1 MHKNKKMTNPSKYE
15 ARGVSP
21 DKKEVH
27 EAIKNLDKGLFPSA
41 FCKILPDFTGGDE
54 KYCNIMHADT
64 AGTKTSLAYLFY
76 KETNDLNI
84 WKGIAQDA
92 IVMNIDDMAC
102 VGCTDNII
110 LSSTIGRNKNIIS
123 GEIIKTIIEGTSGF
137 VEMMKN
143 QGINIQLAGGETADV
158 GDIVR
163 TIDVGFTAFARI
175 RKDNLIIN
183 DIKSDDVIVG
193 FSSSGK
199 TTYEETYNSG
209 ISSNGLTLARHD
221 LLDHSYASQYPESF
235 DPSIPKHLVYT
246 GKMKLSDTIET
257 PYGHKKLGEL
267 LLSPTRSYL
276 PFIKSIPKDLSNKI
290 NGMIHCTGGG
300 QTKVSKFISQ
310 KRIIK
315 NNLFEVPPIFK
326 AIQTNSETS
335 WKEMYQ
341 VFNMGHRL
349 EIYTDRYSAEEFI
362 KIADTFNLKAQII
375 GHVTNHQGQSVLI
388 QSHEGEFLYD

>member
-1 MHKNKKMTNPSKYE
+1 MTNPSKYE

>member
-1 MHKNKKMTNPSKYE
+1 MQKNKKMSNPSKYE
-15 ARGVSP
+15 ARGVSS

-27 EAIKNLDKGLFPSA
+27 EAIKKLDKGLFPSA

-64 AGTKTSLAYLFY
+64 AGTKTSLAYLY
-76 KETNDLNI
+76 YQETNDLNI

-102 VGCTDNII
+102 VGCSDNII
-110 LSSTIGRNKNIIS
+110 LSSTIGRNKNLIS
-123 GEIIKTIIEGTSGF
+123 GEIIKTIIEGTSDF
-137 VEMMKN
+137 IKMMKK
-143 QGINIQLAGGETADV
+143 QGINIHLAGGETADV

-163 TIDVGFTAFARI
+163 TIDVGFTAFSRI
-175 RKDNLIIN
+175 RMDDLIIN

-199 TTYEETYNSG
+199 TTYEDAYNSG

-246 GKMKLSDTIET
+246 GKMKLSDPIET
-257 PYGHKKLGEL
+257 PFGHKKLGEM

-276 PFIKSIPKDLSNKI
+276 PFIKSIPLKLSNKI

-326 AIQTNSETS
+326 AIQANSETS

-349 EIYTDRYSAEEFI
+349 EIYTDMNSAEELI
-362 KIADTFNLKAQII
+362 KIADSLNLNAQII
-375 GHVTNHQGQSVLI
+375 GYVTNHQGQSVLI
-388 QSHEGEFLYD
+388 QSEVGEFLYD